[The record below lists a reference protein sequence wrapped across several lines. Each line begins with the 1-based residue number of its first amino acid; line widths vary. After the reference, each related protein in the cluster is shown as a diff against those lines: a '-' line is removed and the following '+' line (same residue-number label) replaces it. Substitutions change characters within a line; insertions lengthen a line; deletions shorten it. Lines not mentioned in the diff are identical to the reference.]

1 MASIIKKKIKGQ
13 IYYYLVESKRIN
25 GKPKYTNQTYLG
37 KAEDILEKLKS
48 SEESQKPQDAVAYSF
63 GAETALLQLAERLD
77 LVSIINRHVGKRSQ
91 GISVG
96 EYLLLAAINR
106 AVAPTSKNKIADWYG
121 GTVLKRLFRYKNDQL
136 TSQRFWDNMDLVKP
150 EHIAAVEAELTAK
163 MVKEFEIDLECLLY
177 DATNF
182 FTYVDTNNDCKL
194 PQRGHCKSKRTD
206 LRIVGLALLV
216 SRDFHIPLFHETYAG
231 NLPDPV
237 QFGSV
242 STKLI
247 ERVKKIQENLEAVT
261 LVFDKGNNSL
271 DNHRQIHGSVIRVVG
286 SLVQSHHADVLQIP
300 KSEFVALNEAKYP
313 GVSVYRMTKEVFE
326 QERTVLVIYN
336 EKLFLG
342 QMQGI
347 NKDINKCTL
356 RLQELSKRLKNRETG
371 VITKGKKPTVE
382 SVEKRTKE
390 ILSDKYMKRLFDVNI
405 YEESGFP
412 RLSFAFKQKSLED
425 LQEVSLGKTILF
437 TDNHEWTNEAIVDAY
452 RGQYKIEDAFKLM
465 KNPHFL
471 SWSPQ
476 FHWTDQKIMV
486 HTFYCILA
494 LTLCSLLSRELSRNE
509 LNISIPAMLE
519 ELAKIKEVLTLHGK
533 TRQGKKQRH
542 YLTITKMNDVQKKM
556 FDTFNLQQ
564 FQCN

>member
-1 MASIIKKKIKGQ
+1 MASIIKKKIKNQ
-13 IYYYLVESKRIN
+13 IYYYLVESKRVN
-25 GKPKYTNQTYLG
+25 GKPRYTNQIYLG
-37 KAEDILEKLKS
+37 KAEDILEKIKS
-48 SEESQKPQDAVAYSF
+48 IDELQKPEKASTFSF

-77 LVSIINRHVGKRSQ
+77 VVNIINHHVGKRSQ

-96 EYLLLAAINR
+96 EYMLLAAINR
-106 AVAPTSKNKIADWYG
+106 AIAPTSKSKIADWYG
-121 GTVLKRLFRYKNDQL
+121 GTVLKRLFRYKQDQL
-136 TSQRFWDNMDLVKP
+136 TSQRFWDNMNLLKQ
-150 EHIAAVEAELTAK
+150 EHIAAIEADLTAK
-163 MVKEFEIDLECLLY
+163 IVKEFEIDLECLLY

-182 FTYVDTNNDCKL
+182 FTYVDTNTECKL
-194 PQRGHCKSKRTD
+194 PQRGHCKSKRND

-216 SRDFHIPLFHETYAG
+216 SRDSHIPLFHETYAG

-247 ERVKKIQENLEAVT
+247 ERVKKIQENLETVT
-261 LVFDKGNNSL
+261 FIFDKGNNSL
-271 DNHRQIHGSVIRVVG
+271 DNHKKIYGSVVRVVG
-286 SLVQSHHADVLQIP
+286 SLVQTHHADLLQIP
-300 KSEFVALNEAKYP
+300 KSEFIALDEEKYP
-313 GVSVYRMTKEVFE
+313 GVSVHRMTKKVFE
-326 QERTVLVIYN
+326 QERTVLVVYN

-356 RLQELSKRLKNRETG
+356 RLQELSGRLENRETG
-371 VITKGKKPTVE
+371 LITKGKKPTIE

-405 YEESGFP
+405 YQESGFP
-412 RLSFAFKQKSLED
+412 RISFSFNKGALED

-437 TDNHEWTNEAIVDAY
+437 TDNHDWTNEAIVEAY

-494 LTLCSLLSRELSRNE
+494 LTLCSLLCRELSRNKVD
-509 LNISIPAMLE
+509 ISIPAMLE
-519 ELAKIKEVLTLHGK
+519 ELTKINEVLTTHGK
-533 TRQGKKQRH
+533 TRQGKKQSQ
-542 YLTITKMNDVQKKM
+542 YLTVTDMNEVQQKM
-556 FDTFNLQQ
+556 FDTFNLKQYQ
-564 FQCN
+564 NN